1 MAHSFAIQAQL
12 QVKGPPNLRPIIS
25 QIKAGLSNIKADIKI
40 NLSPTTLTS
49 VNTLNARLTNL
60 NKNLIAIQSSA
71 KNANT
76 VLEQLATTF
85 NSMRGS
91 AASVSTSLG
100 KITSSVNQVGKATKT
115 ASVGVS
121 QFGELLGV
129 SAKKFAAFS
138 LAAGSV
144 AGFVFS
150 IQNGFRDAIK
160 FQHEL
165 VKLAQVGGDSA
176 AVIKDITKE
185 VTRLSTTL
193 GVSSQGLIETAVT
206 LRQAGLTATDTKKA
220 LEALAKTE
228 LAPTFDDIKK
238 TTEGAIAVMAQ
249 FKISSRDLEGALGSI
264 NTVSAK
270 YAVESA
276 DLIEAVRRSGG
287 AFKAAGG
294 NLNEFLALFTSVRAT
309 TRESAESIATGF
321 RTIFARL
328 QQPGTINALKQIGVS
343 LNDLEGQFVGPYE
356 AIRRLSEALKD
367 IPTSDKRFAA
377 VVEQIGGIR
386 QVSKVIPLLKEFTI
400 TQQAYND
407 ALAGQTSLSKDAIT
421 AQASLTVRITK
432 LKEEFLDLFR
442 VISEDS
448 MIQAFIGSA
457 LSLASALIKITKA
470 LTPLIPLLTIFAAA
484 KLGPGI
490 VGFGKGISSG
500 LKSPVKFARGGSV
513 PGVGNGDT
521 VPAMLTP
528 GEFVIKKSAAQA
540 IGHDTLKTWNKYA
553 DGGPVVKS
561 KYDSAML
568 VPSTSARSYMSHPVV
583 PRSSLKMISGDA
595 EKVIQS
601 LPAPYNEAQA
611 VTSNVLVRK
620 PVQGKVDKIKE
631 SIKKAIGD
639 AISNVGSLITGG
651 VINTKLNRTE
661 RNNIIG
667 ESVQQQGI
675 GRIFEAGLK
684 TITKGKRKSGSANF
698 DFTAS
703 DMQKMGPFFGL
714 TDSIPADAKV
724 ADHAANRAS
733 VVGKAIRE
741 APGLENFEI
750 VQRNI
755 NKIIDVKKRGKTV
768 PTPLLQVLADNI
780 RRAKKGGVRKAT
792 GGSINGTDTVPAM
805 LTPGEFVIN
814 RESARAIGY
823 ANLHKAN
830 NVSKFANG
838 GPVGFASGGTV
849 PSSPAAP
856 IDFSK
861 MMVKNLDDFFK
872 QAVKNGANKVDIS
885 RYADEI
891 FSSLVDQ
898 VKRASPH
905 LDDATAKKRAAGLYR
920 PDTNILMDK
929 RGKFFGSRD
938 KEQAIA
944 TRFNDFLASP
954 GPGAPFPLNKP
965 QSKLDRFRGI
975 GGIGRLG
982 GKLSTGATVA
992 GFALPGVAEQFLGNA
1007 SQPGFAGRTG
1017 AGIGSVIGGTAAG
1030 ATTGALIGSVIPG
1043 VGTALGGLVGGI
1055 VGATTSL
1062 VAFKKE
1068 ISDID
1073 SQKISDEFIKS
1084 LDSVGTNNKAGRA
1097 QFTTASKALIS
1108 DLNGTQN
1115 RPLGF
1120 MENLKFNFQTA
1131 KNFLNRGQGTLG
1143 DLNAS
1148 RLEAARTL
1156 GPEINATRQQE
1167 ISERFAPA
1175 LESAL
1180 NQLKVLAEKNPT
1192 KDVQGLKNDP
1202 VNKDLFDSLKA
1213 LAAINPKLVKETE
1226 TQINNLI
1233 KQNAAQQALDLSL
1246 LKLSISAEELSTKIS
1261 SSADIAEKNL
1271 ARNAVGRGGKVSAGV
1286 DTFNIGALGARGKE
1300 LNDFARKGG
1309 VLDQAKLAVTESLQ
1323 GIKGGK
1329 LDKNSLQTQILSGL
1343 GNVKGFNADSDTGRL
1358 LVDSIANALN
1368 GDEGD
1373 KLINNAIGGD
1383 IQGLFSKVFENVSKL
1398 TPDIE
1403 KSNQELARAQQ
1414 MFAQAALDIASQMDT
1429 IRSEQERIDQ
1439 FRIGAERDRAGALM
1453 RNNTTSFLTR
1463 GGGVIT
1469 PEDQMNE
1476 INTRAARESFN
1487 ASQRR
1492 FGISAGDAANPEA
1505 IRAMLAEEQ
1514 SNLSGL
1520 KSRAKAGATPESF
1533 SAQIVESTQ
1542 KISYFQQALKNLSTS
1557 TVMLEAAQAKL
1568 NTALEKEAADIA
1580 GRKKV
1585 GEERAFGSRADII
1598 KNMMADQLV
1607 GVAASQGHLENFS
1620 DQQRALTFSRL
1631 QDTSGVVRNIGG
1643 QQVTGQQIIDAIA
1656 AQYAPATNIA
1666 SSMVNTPN
1674 GRRPISNEVLG
1685 AQANVGMIQNRMAAA
1700 GDTLVGVNEQEAR
1713 QQAIENTAEFGT
1725 LIGNIN
1731 KPLKDFYDTIN
1742 RLSGGIGGKQ
1752 GVVTKASGGPI
1763 KGTDTIPA
1771 MLSPGEFVV
1780 NAGSASKN
1788 MGLLHQINSSKTS
1801 YLADGGS
1808 PTGFTDEELAQRRIE
1823 KTRRERAHEIAKRV
1837 ARREKLGLP
1846 EYVPMSRR
1854 VDNTPINAF
1863 NDPQAAQLRGEQL
1876 TRQSNVT
1883 RREQAAINIARQGS
1897 QRGAVAV
1904 ANQGQGPILNAGGFN
1919 DAIKQF
1925 SDNSRPF
1932 IEALNSFPRE
1942 LSIKRDGNINVVIN
1956 GTEAMSKIKGDL
1968 EKYVY
1973 DKIIEAV
1980 QREVPKAVKQLPG

>member
-91 AASVSTSLG
+91 AASVSASLG

-115 ASVGVS
+115 ASAGVS

-150 IQNGFRDAIK
+150 IQNGFRDAVK

-238 TTEGAIAVMAQ
+238 TTEGAIAIMAQ
-249 FKISSRDLEGALGSI
+249 FKVSSRDLEGALGSI

-513 PGVGNGDT
+513 PGMGNGDT

-528 GEFVIKKSAAQA
+528 GEFVIRKSAAQA
-540 IGHDTLKTWNKYA
+540 IGHDTLQSWNKYA
-553 DGGPVVKS
+553 KGGPVTLPKNEKIGQIALNATSGPKQGEIGTIGITKSNKSGKKARDVLGRYQKTHPEITPFFDDILSNAQLSAPVDTYVLDRKQSDEVFEKQMGPSVFRAINAEVNKYKLGNRSFSYDVAKDQNFADTLKGFLFEAFLSVKTG
-561 KYDSAML
+561 SAAAGG
-568 VPSTSARSYMSHPVV
+568 TSAFDFDVYGKRVGKFSEI
-583 PRSSLKMISGDA
+583 LKEQPFKGGWLDA
-595 EKVIQS
+595 KYTRQPPS
-601 LPAPYNEAQA
+601 AL
-611 VTSNVLVRK
+611 T
-620 PVQGKVDKIKE
+620 
-631 SIKKAIGD
+631 KKAADQGLFNNKITV
-639 AISNVGSLITGG
+639 NSLLSQLTKPIASSPSRQREKQAGTATKKETKP
-651 VINTKLNRTE
+651 NTT
-661 RNNIIG
+661 
-667 ESVQQQGI
+667 
-675 GRIFEAGLK
+675 GLK
-684 TITKGKRKSGSANF
+684 YSSANMM
-698 DFTAS
+698 AS
-703 DMQKMGPFFGL
+703 IFS
-714 TDSIPADAKV
+714 T
-724 ADHAANRAS
+724 
-733 VVGKAIRE
+733 
-741 APGLENFEI
+741 
-750 VQRNI
+750 
-755 NKIIDVKKRGKTV
+755 
-768 PTPLLQVLADNI
+768 
-780 RRAKKGGVRKAT
+780 RRAT

-814 RESARAIGY
+814 RDSARAIGY

-830 NVSKFANG
+830 KFAKG
-838 GPVGFASGGTV
+838 GPVGLASGGTV

-861 MMVKNLDDFFK
+861 MMVKTLDDFFK
-872 QAVKNGANKVDIS
+872 QAVKNGANKVDVK

-905 LDDATAKKRAAGLYR
+905 LDDVTARKRASGLYR

-938 KEQAIA
+938 KEQTIA
-944 TRFNDFLASP
+944 NRFNSFLSSP
-954 GPGAPFPLNKP
+954 GPGAPFPLNKTDIP
-965 QSKLDRFRGI
+965 RNRFKYKAMDHMGKEVSGGINADDQKHAQELIRQQGLFITDIKKQRNLLGGLKGKLSGLKGLGG
-975 GGIGRLG
+975 GGIG
-982 GKLSTGATVA
+982 TAATVA
-992 GFALPGVAEQFLGNA
+992 GFAIPGVAEQLLGNA
-1007 SQPGFAGRTG
+1007 SQPGIGGRTG
-1017 AGIGSVIGGTAAG
+1017 AGVGSFIGGAAAG

-1043 VGTALGGLVGGI
+1043 VGTALGGLVGGL

-1068 ISDID
+1068 IADID
-1073 SQKISDEFIKS
+1073 SQKISDNFIKG
-1084 LDSVGTNNKAGRA
+1084 LETVGNKDRSGRDE
-1097 QFTTASKALIS
+1097 FSKASKTLIS
-1108 DLNGTQN
+1108 DIDKTKN
-1115 RPLGF
+1115 RPLGV
-1120 MENLKFNFQTA
+1120 MENIKFGFGTA
-1131 KNFLNRGQGTLG
+1131 KNFFNRDKGTLG
-1143 DLNAS
+1143 DLGAS
-1148 RLEAARTL
+1148 GVAAAMEM
-1156 GPEINATRQQE
+1156 GPEVNAVRQKE
-1167 ISERFAPA
+1167 LTEKYTPA
-1175 LESAL
+1175 LESTL
-1180 NQLKVLAEKNPT
+1180 NQFKVLSEQNPT
-1192 KDVQGLKNDP
+1192 KDVQSLKQDP
-1202 VNKDLFDSLKA
+1202 ANKVLFDSLKA
-1213 LAAINPKLVKETE
+1213 LSVVNPKLVKETE
-1226 TQINNLI
+1226 AQINNLI
-1233 KQNAAQQALDLSL
+1233 KQNAAQQDLDLSL
-1246 LKLSISAEELSTKIS
+1246 LKLSVSAEELSTKIS
-1261 SSADIAEKNL
+1261 SSADIVEKNL
-1271 ARNAVGRGGKVSAGV
+1271 ARNAVGRGGRVSAGV
-1286 DTFNIGALGARGKE
+1286 DTFNIGALGAQGKE
-1300 LNDFARKGG
+1300 LNDFAKEGG
-1309 VLDQAKLAVTESLQ
+1309 VLAQAKLAVTESLQ
-1323 GIKGGK
+1323 GVKGSR
-1329 LDKNSLQTQILSGL
+1329 LDKDSVQTQILSGL
-1343 GNVKGFNADSDTGRL
+1343 DKIKGFDGDSSTGKL
-1358 LVDSIANALN
+1358 LKDSISTALN
-1368 GDEGD
+1368 GDQGD
-1373 KLINNAIGGD
+1373 KLFNNAIGGD
-1383 IQGLFSKVFENVSKL
+1383 IQGLLSKIFENPNKI

-1403 KSNQELARAQQ
+1403 KSNQNLARAQQ
-1414 MFAQAALDIASQMDT
+1414 TFAQTALDIASQADT

-1439 FRIGAERDRAGALM
+1439 FRIGAERDRAGTLM
-1453 RNNTTSFLTR
+1453 RNNTTSFMTR

-1476 INTRAARESFN
+1476 INARAARESFN

-1520 KSRAKAGATPESF
+1520 KSRAKAGATPETF

-1557 TVMLEAAQAKL
+1557 TVMLEAAQGKL
-1568 NTALEKEAADIA
+1568 NTALEKEAADMA
-1580 GRKKV
+1580 GRKK
-1585 GEERAFGSRADII
+1585 
-1598 KNMMADQLV
+1598 
-1607 GVAASQGHLENFS
+1607 
-1620 DQQRALTFSRL
+1620 
-1631 QDTSGVVRNIGG
+1631 SG
-1643 QQVTGQQIIDAIA
+1643 
-1656 AQYAPATNIA
+1656 
-1666 SSMVNTPN
+1666 
-1674 GRRPISNEVLG
+1674 
-1685 AQANVGMIQNRMAAA
+1685 
-1700 GDTLVGVNEQEAR
+1700 
-1713 QQAIENTAEFGT
+1713 
-1725 LIGNIN
+1725 
-1731 KPLKDFYDTIN
+1731 
-1742 RLSGGIGGKQ
+1742 
-1752 GVVTKASGGPI
+1752 
-1763 KGTDTIPA
+1763 
-1771 MLSPGEFVV
+1771 
-1780 NAGSASKN
+1780 
-1788 MGLLHQINSSKTS
+1788 
-1801 YLADGGS
+1801 
-1808 PTGFTDEELAQRRIE
+1808 
-1823 KTRRERAHEIAKRV
+1823 
-1837 ARREKLGLP
+1837 
-1846 EYVPMSRR
+1846 
-1854 VDNTPINAF
+1854 
-1863 NDPQAAQLRGEQL
+1863 
-1876 TRQSNVT
+1876 
-1883 RREQAAINIARQGS
+1883 
-1897 QRGAVAV
+1897 
-1904 ANQGQGPILNAGGFN
+1904 
-1919 DAIKQF
+1919 
-1925 SDNSRPF
+1925 
-1932 IEALNSFPRE
+1932 
-1942 LSIKRDGNINVVIN
+1942 
-1956 GTEAMSKIKGDL
+1956 
-1968 EKYVY
+1968 
-1973 DKIIEAV
+1973 
-1980 QREVPKAVKQLPG
+1980 